1 MIKHSNTNH
10 YSLLF
15 DSKDQLQIAL
25 FHRET
30 FIKEGIME
38 AVRNSIS
45 VDANFFNKIW
55 TIDNLL
61 EALDR
66 YNMKLN
72 YQVTPYSREEVKN
85 VVEQWDKDD
94 FVEIIIP
101 KGRLRKRITYERKF
115 KLKKELLV

>member
-1 MIKHSNTNH
+1 
-10 YSLLF
+10 
-15 DSKDQLQIAL
+15 
-25 FHRET
+25 
-30 FIKEGIME
+30 
-38 AVRNSIS
+38 
-45 VDANFFNKIW
+45 
-55 TIDNLL
+55 
-61 EALDR
+61 
-66 YNMKLN
+66 LN

>member
-1 MIKHSNTNH
+1 
-10 YSLLF
+10 
-15 DSKDQLQIAL
+15 
-25 FHRET
+25 
-30 FIKEGIME
+30 ME